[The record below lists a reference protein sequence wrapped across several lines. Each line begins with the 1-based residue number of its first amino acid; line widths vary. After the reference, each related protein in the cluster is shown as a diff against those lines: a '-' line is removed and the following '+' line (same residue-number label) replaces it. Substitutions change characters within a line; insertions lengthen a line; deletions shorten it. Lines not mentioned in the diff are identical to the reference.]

1 MEFVPRTVMIG
12 GKVSICIMYNGMQF
26 FVALLLQFVFLFWQ
40 AAPGYYMA
48 KLIIKLFNSIA
59 KGGNMFTKMELFIPL
74 SVRYQRNNACLSF
87 DTRYLNF
94 VCVCLLFF

>member
-1 MEFVPRTVMIG
+1 M
-12 GKVSICIMYNGMQF
+12 SIMYNGNVIF
-26 FVALLLQFVFLFWQ
+26 CCFIVRIVFLFWQ